1 MKRGNKVTIFYK
13 PTIMAAITVIAAA
26 LLLTGCV
33 QSHSGQVYS
42 QDQAQRSMHV
52 YYGTIIELREVT
64 IEGSSSGAGAVIGG
78 IAGGVLGSTI
88 GSGRGRTL
96 AAVGGALA
104 GAAGGAVV
112 EKGAGTKQAVEF
124 TVELDDGRIMAVVQ
138 EDGAYYRIGDRV
150 RLLQGGDDSWRVR
163 Q

>member
-1 MKRGNKVTIFYK
+1 MKTDHKHAILITI
-13 PTIMAAITVIAAA
+13 AIFAAA

-42 QDQAQRSMHV
+42 QGQAQRSMQV

-78 IAGGVLGSTI
+78 IAGGVIGSTI
-88 GSGRGRTL
+88 GSGSGRTL
-96 AAVGGALA
+96 ATVGGALA
-104 GAAGGAVV
+104 GAVGGAAV
-112 EKGAGTKQAVEF
+112 EKGAGTKKAVEF
-124 TVELDDGRIMAVVQ
+124 TIELDDGRVMAVVQ
-138 EDGAYYRIGDRV
+138 EDKAYYRIGDRV
-150 RLLQGGDDSWRVR
+150 RMLQGGDGSWRVR

>member
-1 MKRGNKVTIFYK
+1 MKTYHKS
-13 PTIMAAITVIAAA
+13 AILISVVAISAA
-26 LLLTGCV
+26 LLLCGCV
-33 QSHSGQVYS
+33 QSRSGQVYS
-42 QDQAQRSMHV
+42 QGQAQRSMHV

-64 IEGSSSGAGAVIGG
+64 IEGTNSGAGAVLGG

-96 AAVGGALA
+96 ATVGGALA
-104 GAAGGAVV
+104 GAAGGAAI
-112 EKGAGTKQAVEF
+112 EKGSGTRSAIEF
-124 TVELDDGRIMAVVQ
+124 TVELDDGRIMAIVQ

-150 RLLQGGDDSWRVR
+150 RLLQGGDGSWRVR